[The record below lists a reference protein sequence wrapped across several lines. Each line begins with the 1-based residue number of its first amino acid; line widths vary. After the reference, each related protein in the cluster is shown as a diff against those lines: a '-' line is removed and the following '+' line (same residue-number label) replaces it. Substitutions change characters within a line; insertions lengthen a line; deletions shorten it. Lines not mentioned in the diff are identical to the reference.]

1 MCTVIT
7 DHQAL
12 SHLYYDM
19 QDTSN
24 MLPELVAPVLGVYV
38 SLRTFFFLR
47 RRLVTPNET
56 RTKLK
61 TATGFEPSR
70 QRQYEYEL
78 RFDSRVLA
86 VSSLDLQR
94 VHTPGLP
101 DK

>member
-78 RFDSRVLA
+78 RFDSRVVA
-86 VSSLDLQR
+86 ASSFFA
-94 VHTPGLP
+94 
-101 DK
+101 